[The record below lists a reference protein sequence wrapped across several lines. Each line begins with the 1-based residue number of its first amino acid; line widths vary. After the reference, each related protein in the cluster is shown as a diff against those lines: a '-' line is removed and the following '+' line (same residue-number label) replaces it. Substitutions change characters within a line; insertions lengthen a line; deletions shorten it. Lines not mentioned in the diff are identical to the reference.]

1 MSLEDGDLDMRVR
14 FGLIAY
20 GRLGDIL
27 KLRMRIRELIE
38 RDCQDLKIV
47 YHTITADKIWIR
59 KEVGEREQG

>member
-38 RDCQDLKIV
+38 RDCRDLKIV
-47 YHTITADKIWIR
+47 YYTITADKIWIR
-59 KEVGEREQG
+59 KEAGEREQG